1 MLNIHIH
8 GGNYGMLIVS
18 YYEAIKEPALYD
30 ICYETQMLKQCH
42 LITQHSIVSMKATCK
57 AIYIR

>member
-1 MLNIHIH
+1 
-8 GGNYGMLIVS
+8 MLIVS
-18 YYEAIKEPALYD
+18 YYEVIKEPVLYE

-42 LITQHSIVSMKATCK
+42 LRKQRSIVSMKATRK